1 MRNDE
6 VNRKPMI
13 VAKGWIEAVA
23 VMPATATNKVAT
35 VADQNPSRRTYL
47 LSVEWNVD
55 TNHSSICNPRFSYNF
70 SAFIVGLVVVVR

>member
-1 MRNDE
+1 
-6 VNRKPMI
+6 
-13 VAKGWIEAVA
+13 
-23 VMPATATNKVAT
+23 MPATATNKVAT

-55 TNHSSICNPRFSYNF
+55 TNHSSIYNPRFSDNF